1 MMFEYF
7 PTNYP
12 WSMATLMAMNAGGII
27 SEVDE
32 VLCHL
37 RDVASHNADEANRE
51 WQDAWSSLGER
62 CRKLAK
68 ADMNLN
74 HKINA

>member
-1 MMFEYF
+1 
-7 PTNYP
+7 
-12 WSMATLMAMNAGGII
+12 MATLMAMNAGGII